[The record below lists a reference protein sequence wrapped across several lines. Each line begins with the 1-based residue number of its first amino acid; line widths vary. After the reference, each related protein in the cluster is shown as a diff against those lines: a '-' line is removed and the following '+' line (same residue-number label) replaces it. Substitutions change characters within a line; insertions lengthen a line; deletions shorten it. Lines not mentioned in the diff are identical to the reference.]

1 MAKFH
6 ELEISEDEH
15 EPRVG
20 SNTESLIHL
29 TKADQVKE
37 DTNQVEVAAQSKTKM
52 IIKSVISN
60 IPDVPTVKVKRGRR
74 LFLAPPVEMDQVNGV
89 KVEEVKAIEEPE
101 AELGDIN
108 IPTVKPKRFFPAP
121 PLTMSLRERKAP
133 IVLPHVNEPSPLRK
147 KKRKSSKKKTSPPRE
162 KSFVDDYKP
171 RGYARATKSEVQFIM
186 SLRKRKAV
194 KIFDYSS
201 DEEIEEPIVSS
212 KSNFLKSPP
221 KRSKPAVLETNKPEL
236 SEYELEIKKKIEER
250 NNIFKMLH
258 IGDAKENLA
267 LALKK

>member
-1 MAKFH
+1 M
-6 ELEISEDEH
+6 LNS
-15 EPRVG
+15 
-20 SNTESLIHL
+20 
-29 TKADQVKE
+29 
-37 DTNQVEVAAQSKTKM
+37 
-52 IIKSVISN
+52 
-60 IPDVPTVKVKRGRR
+60 
-74 LFLAPPVEMDQVNGV
+74 
-89 KVEEVKAIEEPE
+89 
-101 AELGDIN
+101 N

-133 IVLPHVNEPSPLRK
+133 IVLPYVNEPSPLRK
-147 KKRKSSKKKTSPPRE
+147 KKRKSSKKKASPPRE

-194 KIFDYSS
+194 KIFEYSNSVIDYICDFSNCKLNFFTSYSS

-212 KSNFLKSPP
+212 KSNFLKSSP

-250 NNIFKMLH
+250 NNIFKMLQ